1 MRYRHHGDSI
11 VARIAVNDTAR
22 PHKKDDG
29 SVVRPS
35 LAVTDCPCRPAAAAV
50 VAGLRKSLTI
60 DDLKKIT
67 NRPPRTLA
75 ELADKIRNFWSR
87 QC

>member
-1 MRYRHHGDSI
+1 MRYRHHGDKI
-11 VARIAVNDTAR
+11 VWRVSDA
-22 PHKKDDG
+22 
-29 SVVRPS
+29 
-35 LAVTDCPCRPAAAAV
+35 AVTDCPCRPAAGAV

-60 DDLKKIT
+60 DDLKKII
-67 NRPPRTLA
+67 NRPPCTLA